1 MSHIE
6 KMLKEKESL
15 ILDITN
21 QLISWDGTVEHATR
35 LLGENDARFHQLT
48 LLDQEIP
55 DGDLKAFNEKY
66 RNHWQKLINTQQELM
81 QSIQV
86 GQADNQELL
95 AQIDNKEKVV
105 KNYMSVKNKSIFIEK
120 DY

>member
-1 MSHIE
+1 MNQWLE
-6 KMLKEKESL
+6 QKEKL
-15 ILDITN
+15 VLDITN
-21 QLISWDGTVEHATR
+21 HLIEWDGSAGHAVQI
-35 LLGENDARFHQLT
+35 LSDNDEKFKQLNQ
-48 LLDQEIP
+48 LDRQVSADE
-55 DGDLKAFNEKY
+55 LNTFNEKY

-81 QSIQV
+81 QSIQAEQV
-86 GQADNQELL
+86 ENQEQL

>member
-1 MSHIE
+1 MNQWLE
-6 KMLKEKESL
+6 QKEKL
-15 ILDITN
+15 VLDITN
-21 QLISWDGTVEHATR
+21 HLIEWDGSAGHAVQI
-35 LLGENDARFHQLT
+35 LSDNDEKFKQLNQ
-48 LLDQEIP
+48 LDRQISAEE
-55 DGDLKAFNEKY
+55 LNTFNEKY

-105 KNYMSVKNKSIFIEK
+105 QNYMSVKNKSIFIEK

>member
-1 MSHIE
+1 MNQWLE
-6 KMLKEKESL
+6 QKEKL
-15 ILDITN
+15 VLDITN
-21 QLISWDGTVEHATR
+21 HLIEWDGSADHAVQI
-35 LLGENDARFHQLT
+35 LSDNDEKFKQLNQ
-48 LLDQEIP
+48 LDRQISAEE
-55 DGDLKAFNEKY
+55 LNTFNEKY